1 MMWRV
6 DNGSEN
12 RVRDDCWVPYDTPRP
27 VLVCEDSASGNMMAS
42 ELIDQN
48 YVRWNE
54 EEIICV
60 LWALWK
66 ARNLLVFKVQKMDPM
81 AVVEMGCDICRE
93 FWSANKLSGIN
104 EEMITGIHDHW
115 RRAVGNKLN
124 TDAVIFVNNGVKI
137 MEAGFVLRDAYG
149 EMIWAG

>member
-1 MMWRV
+1 MWRV

-54 EEIICV
+54 GKIRSCFADYESQLIISIPLSFRMPNDKQIWFDSKDGAYTV
-60 LWALWK
+60 KTGYRLQSSNMFK
-66 ARNLLVFKVQKMDPM
+66 MGSGSSNRNPTTV
-81 AVVEMGCDICRE
+81 
-93 FWSANKLSGIN
+93 
-104 EEMITGIHDHW
+104 
-115 RRAVGNKLN
+115 
-124 TDAVIFVNNGVKI
+124 
-137 MEAGFVLRDAYG
+137 
-149 EMIWAG
+149 